1 MGLLNWL
8 GLRKRPKKAA
18 KLSELD
24 ADLAE
29 IEPNEDNEAAIL
41 AQITRTRRAI
51 RAERLHYLKERLAQI
66 KQKNEE
72 MLLEDELAELEGDD
86 DEDTGPE
93 SADALMLSL
102 LSRVFGG
109 QSTATPAAAS
119 AAIPANP
126 SDDEIRAIKA
136 KLPPAYLPQI
146 KAATPEQIRAFIE
159 QHRPGMAEEAIQRA
173 IKILKE

>member
-8 GLRKRPKKAA
+8 GLRKRPKKAS
-18 KLSELD
+18 KLPGLD

-29 IEPNEDNEAAIL
+29 IEPTEDNEATML

-66 KQKNEE
+66 KQQNEE
-72 MLLEDELAELEGDD
+72 MLLEDELAEMEGEEEE
-86 DEDTGPE
+86 EDAGPE
-93 SADALMLSL
+93 SANALMLSL

-109 QSTATPAAAS
+109 QSAATPPVAVQQ
-119 AAIPANP
+119 ANP

-136 KLPPAYLPQI
+136 TLPAAYLPQI

-159 QHRPGMAEEAIQRA
+159 QHRPGMAEDAIQRA